1 MAKKTLTE
9 KLNRGR
15 KREGEAEDALY
26 EISRC
31 NSYDFDANGG
41 MTRDSDTVCFK
52 ERHIVPAEVVQ
63 EGLSR
68 FNLMLDMNAPGTIPD
83 PLLIAALI
91 DLVILSISLYIQDT
105 YSFLIPLK
113 LTSKAQSTCCDS
125 CVLLGGV
132 CPLCPFMQSRPV
144 AIVVKDQFAC
154 GSFSSQPWYFPDTD
168 SAFDTTSVHF
178 HATPSQ

>member
-1 MAKKTLTE
+1 MLSHFRKQIIKMAKKTLTE
-9 KLNRGR
+9 KLNRSR
-15 KREGEAEDALY
+15 KREGDGEDALY

-91 DLVILSISLYIQDT
+91 DLVILR
-105 YSFLIPLK
+105 F
-113 LTSKAQSTCCDS
+113 
-125 CVLLGGV
+125 
-132 CPLCPFMQSRPV
+132 
-144 AIVVKDQFAC
+144 
-154 GSFSSQPWYFPDTD
+154 
-168 SAFDTTSVHF
+168 
-178 HATPSQ
+178 

>member
-91 DLVILSISLYIQDT
+91 DLVILCISLYIQE
-105 YSFLIPLK
+105 I
-113 LTSKAQSTCCDS
+113 
-125 CVLLGGV
+125 
-132 CPLCPFMQSRPV
+132 
-144 AIVVKDQFAC
+144 
-154 GSFSSQPWYFPDTD
+154 
-168 SAFDTTSVHF
+168 AF
-178 HATPSQ
+178 